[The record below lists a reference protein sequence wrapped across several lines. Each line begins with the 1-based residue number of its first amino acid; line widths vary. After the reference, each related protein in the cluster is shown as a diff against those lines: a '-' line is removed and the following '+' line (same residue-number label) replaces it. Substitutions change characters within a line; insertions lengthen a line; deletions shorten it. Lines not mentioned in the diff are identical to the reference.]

1 MVLTNGFF
9 TYAFTVLVDPIR
21 AEFGGSLEQV
31 MYSLTIGTL
40 LGLVVSPVTG
50 ILIDRFSVRAL
61 MTIGSVFFAAGF
73 YLMALAPS
81 LLLFNVAT
89 GLTMAISMAF
99 SGSMAGSAAVSRWFT
114 QNLGKAMGIAS
125 MGTSVGGIVIPVL
138 LTYWLDKEGWRGALE
153 NMSLVALFLLT
164 PIIWF
169 SIRSRPADV
178 GLEAE
183 PGASVVIPVPNT
195 ANTSLG
201 MNQIVRMPEFWFIGL
216 SMGLVFAAFASMLA
230 NLAPYATRLG
240 ISEAGVSSMIALLAV
255 GGVIGKLAF
264 GIAADRINPKVGLW
278 IAHLLLGA
286 AFVMLIFEPPFA
298 LLLVASLSFGLSTGG
313 LLPVWNGMVAKV
325 FGVDS
330 FGRAMGVMSPL
341 ITLSI
346 IPAYIVVGRL
356 FDSTGNYTAGLI
368 LFSLIIGLAA
378 LMLLPLKL
386 PQR

>member
-9 TYAFTVLVDPIR
+9 TYAFTVLVDPVR
-21 AEFGGSLEQV
+21 TEFDASLEQV

-61 MTIGSVFFAAGF
+61 MTIGSAFFAVGF
-73 YLMALAPS
+73 YLMAMAPS
-81 LLLFNVAT
+81 LSLFNVAT

-99 SGSMAGSAAVSRWFT
+99 TGSMAGSAAVSRWFT
-114 QNLGKAMGIAS
+114 RSLGKAMGIAA
-125 MGTSVGGIVIPVL
+125 MGTSVGGVVIPVL
-138 LTYWLDKEGWRGALE
+138 LTYWLDREGWRGALE
-153 NMSLVALFLLT
+153 NMSMVTLFLLM

-183 PGASVVIPVPNT
+183 PGALAAIPATNT

-201 MNQIVRMPEFWFIGL
+201 MHHIVRMPEFWFIGL
-216 SMGLVFAAFASMLA
+216 SMGLVFSAFASMVA

-240 ISEAGVSSMIALLAV
+240 INDAGVSSMIALLAV
-255 GGVIGKLAF
+255 GGVIGKLSF

-278 IAHLLLGA
+278 MAHLLLGA
-286 AFVMLIFEPPFA
+286 AFMMLIFEPPFA
-298 LLLVASLSFGLSTGG
+298 LLLVAALSFGLSTGG

-330 FGRAMGVMSPL
+330 FGRAMGAMAPL

-356 FDSTGNYTAGLI
+356 FDSTGNYTAGLV
-368 LFSLIIGLAA
+368 LFSFVIGLAA
-378 LMLLPLKL
+378 ILLVPLKL
-386 PQR
+386 PH